1 MTALPAGVRPPRVEG
16 WFAEDLD
23 HLPEAPRHTELIDG
37 ALVFRVAPQRSWHG
51 RLVTSLTVALM
62 DQAPD
67 GIEVER
73 EMTIRLDA
81 RNRPEPDL
89 LLATA
94 PYEADRTWFTPE
106 DVLLVIEV
114 VSPESAHRDRTV
126 KLRKYAGP
134 ESRTTGA
141 SRTRTPSPP
150 YTSTSSTSR
159 PAPTRPQGS
168 SAIRSSGPCPS
179 RSASIWTSSHR
190 AGPAE
195 TTVGGQRHVGR
206 GEKGKGPDSLR
217 PTLFPARS
225 ATRGACGRR
234 ATTR

>member
-1 MTALPAGVRPPRVEG
+1 MTALPDWMRPPRAEG

-23 HLPEAPRHTELIDG
+23 RLPEAPRHTELIDG
-37 ALVFRVAPQRSWHG
+37 ALVFMMSPQRSWHG

-94 PYEADRTWFTPE
+94 PYAADRTWFPPE

-126 KLRKYAGP
+126 KLRKYAEAGIP
-134 ESRTTGA
+134 HYWCIEDEDS
-141 SRTRTPSPP
+141 TPTVHAYELDRP
-150 YTSTSSTSR
+150 TSSYA
-159 PAPTRPQGS
+159 PAGIFRHTLK
-168 SAIRSSGPCPS
+168 RSLPFEISLDLDRLTP
-179 RSASIWTSSHR
+179 
-190 AGPAE
+190 
-195 TTVGGQRHVGR
+195 GGA
-206 GEKGKGPDSLR
+206 D
-217 PTLFPARS
+217 
-225 ATRGACGRR
+225 
-234 ATTR
+234 